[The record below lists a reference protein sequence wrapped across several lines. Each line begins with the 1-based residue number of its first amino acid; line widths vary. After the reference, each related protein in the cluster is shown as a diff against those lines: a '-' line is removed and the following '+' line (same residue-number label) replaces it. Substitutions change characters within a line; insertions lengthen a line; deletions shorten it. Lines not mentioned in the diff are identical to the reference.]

1 MSSIAASMSVP
12 NHALYAASKSANEG
26 LCRSFAADGGPKGIT
41 ANCIAPGGIKTDMF
55 EQNAW
60 HYAPGGTP
68 ETPIS
73 SIEAGIAKMVPL
85 GRVAVP
91 ADIARVVMF
100 LSHSDSEWING
111 TYKFR
116 SGYTIENPIS
126 NDKQVKLSA

>member
-26 LCRSFAADGGPKGIT
+26 LCRSFAADAGPKGIT

-68 ETPIS
+68 DTPIS

-85 GRVAVP
+85 GRVAIP
-91 ADIARVVMF
+91 ADIARVIMF
-100 LSHSDSEWING
+100 LSHPDSEWING
-111 TYKFR
+111 ECAEVF
-116 SGYTIENPIS
+116 
-126 NDKQVKLSA
+126 DMKLF